1 MLKGN
6 APASFYKSSLTLLEM
21 PKKNPE
27 KAEYEAAFDAK
38 LLEIGMQ
45 LQLHKVRK
53 NQKGSGSLLEQLA
66 ASMAAWQTQW

>member
-1 MLKGN
+1 MRL
-6 APASFYKSSLTLLEM
+6 
-21 PKKNPE
+21 
-27 KAEYEAAFDAK
+27 AAFDAK

>member
-1 MLKGN
+1 
-6 APASFYKSSLTLLEM
+6 M